1 MDVNDS
7 KDYVYEKI
15 GNDKIE
21 ECKYIVNLLKNNEDP
36 YDPEVIERKT
46 IEQVEKINESKK

>member
-1 MDVNDS
+1 MIR
-7 KDYVYEKI
+7 KIMCMKKI

-36 YDPEVIERKT
+36 YDLEVIERKT